1 VGGAGRHEGEGGGR
15 GWVVEI
21 VRCKKMKR
29 KVLEV
34 NCSREKMGV
43 EGKRGGKEIPRLE
56 ILRPRKEPNLLPM

>member
-1 VGGAGRHEGEGGGR
+1 
-15 GWVVEI
+15 
-21 VRCKKMKR
+21 MKR